1 MTHPDEQD
9 LPAPLRDLDAELRQ
23 LRFEPRASL
32 GPEIEG
38 RWRAGERPPPP
49 IGVVRGTLATLRRRP
64 DLQRLVGVAAT
75 LAILTAFA
83 ARGLLGP
90 AARAAVVDRCCVN
103 LDGQTDADDGLVVE
117 TVGGDQVRRL
127 FVYEDRDGDG
137 RYSAGDQISFD
148 RTGAPVLA
156 PSAAD
161 GLTAQRFCCVDYDG
175 GGPADDGLLV
185 VNRPGGGIV
194 LAAIYE
200 TPRAVTRGVPVL
212 PPLR

>member
-1 MTHPDEQD
+1 MIPSDGQD
-9 LPAPLRDLDAELRQ
+9 LPAHLRDLDAELSD

-38 RWRAGERPPPP
+38 RVRRGERVSPAGGRRWRAWRAPPHFL
-49 IGVVRGTLATLRRRP
+49 RTL
-64 DLQRLVGVAAT
+64 GIAAT
-75 LAILTAFA
+75 LAIITGLA
-83 ARGLLGP
+83 ARGVLGP
-90 AARAAVVDRCCVN
+90 AARAAVVDHCCIN
-103 LDGQTDADDGLVVE
+103 LDGQEDADDGLVVE
-117 TVGGDQVRRL
+117 SFGGERVRRL

-137 RYSAGDQISFD
+137 RYSPGDIINFE

-156 PSAAD
+156 PSVTE
-161 GLTAQRFCCVDYDG
+161 GLTARRFCCVDYDG

-200 TPRAVTRGVPVL
+200 TSRAVTRDGRVP